1 MCDYPPPCC
10 DHCVPSV
17 ARVSKSIKNPGRAY
31 FTCAKR
37 YGDVNRCDYF
47 RWVDEYVDAVRKGD
61 EEPADAAPPAPR
73 PPAPVS
79 PRMTAAGFLARYV
92 HNVTPEQIEKIKV
105 IDQRS
110 DEWLNARKFRLTAS
124 NFGAAAGHCKHN
136 PPMGLVRDM
145 LWHVFQGN
153 EMTRY
158 GTENEQ
164 QAFDAYQAHGVLA
177 QMDEV
182 LAGTR
187 PAHRVGFL
195 ANEVGLHIHPEHHWL
210 GVSPDG
216 LVDAVDPATGA
227 VKRHLIEIKCPWKCK
242 NRPLHSGDDFYP
254 VEDLPGGLQL
264 PIPHYYFD
272 QMQGIMGALG
282 LPFAEFIVWTSKE
295 MQITH
300 VPFLPGYWKNELFP
314 ALRAFYF
321 DKFVPAAVRFL
332 NGELLPGNV
341 R

>member
-1 MCDYPPPCC
+1 M
-10 DHCVPSV
+10 SV
-17 ARVSKSIKNPGRAY
+17 ERFMAQ
-31 FTCAKR
+31 
-37 YGDVNRCDYF
+37 
-47 RWVDEYVDAVRKGD
+47 YV
-61 EEPADAAPPAPR
+61 
-73 PPAPVS
+73 
-79 PRMTAAGFLARYV
+79 Y
-92 HNVTPEQIEKIKV
+92 NVTEDDIERIKV

-110 DEWLNARKFRLTAS
+110 EEWLNARKFRLTAS

-158 GTENEQ
+158 GTENEE
-164 QAFDAYQAHGVLA
+164 QAFDAYQAHGILA
-177 QMDEV
+177 QVDEV
-182 LAGTR
+182 DAGTR

-195 ANEVGLHIHPEHHWL
+195 AQEVGLHIHPENPWM

-216 LVDAVDPATGA
+216 LVDVVDPGTGA

-242 NRPLHSGDDFYP
+242 DRALHSGDDFYP
-254 VEDLPGGLQL
+254 LEDLPGDLQL

-295 MQITH
+295 MQITR
-300 VPFLPGYWKNELFP
+300 VPFLPDYWKDELFP
-314 ALRAFYF
+314 SLRAFYF
-321 DKFVPAAVRFL
+321 DKFVPAVVRYF